1 MEFKK
6 RRLAFTLVELLVVIA
21 IIGVL
26 AGLLLP
32 AVQAAREAARRS
44 QCQNNVRNIML
55 ATLNFEGSYKGLPMG
70 AEFGVGTAWTS
81 LILPQLEQD
90 NLYKVLTFQEDNSP
104 PPGHTDGNFQWGIS
118 VPGIPGNT
126 ALTNP
131 AFKNYRNIWVMEQKV
146 PSFRC
151 PSSAFPA
158 EAADISGDNWIIQRR
173 TPINYLGCVSG
184 VLMNDR
190 REQNVRAPWKA
201 LGSTDPVEVISDLDG
216 VFIQRINHQ
225 RIRRNNQSDGLT
237 GATLASITDGT
248 SNTIAIGECEP
259 DTNVVALMG
268 ITRENS
274 APNFGRKDHWPFG
287 SDDVDTTHHGD
298 MSEHLGST
306 GVGMNLRP
314 VPAGTP
320 EFAAYELSFGSK
332 HRGGANFA
340 FCDGSVRYLDENI
353 DNVIYSRLGSRNSGQ
368 IVTVPE

>member
-1 MEFKK
+1 MEVKK

-81 LILPQLEQD
+81 LILPQMEQD
-90 NLYKVLTFQEDNSP
+90 SLYQVLTFQEDSN
-104 PPGHTDGNFQWGIS
+104 GNYQWGLT

-126 ALTNP
+126 ARTNP
-131 AFKNYRNIWVMEQKV
+131 AFAFFRNIWVMEQKV

-151 PSSAFPA
+151 PSSIFPA

-184 VLMNDR
+184 VLKDDR
-190 REQNVRAPWKA
+190 RPQNVKTPS
-201 LGSTDPVEVISDLDG
+201 GSIGNVEVISDLDG

-225 RIRRNNQSDGLT
+225 RIRRNSQSDGFT

-274 APNFGRKDHWPFG
+274 ASNFGRKDHWPFG
-287 SDDVDTTHHGD
+287 SDDVDTTGQGD

-306 GVGMNLRP
+306 GVPMNLRP
-314 VPAGTP
+314 VAAGTAA
-320 EFAAYELSFGSK
+320 FAEYELSFGSK